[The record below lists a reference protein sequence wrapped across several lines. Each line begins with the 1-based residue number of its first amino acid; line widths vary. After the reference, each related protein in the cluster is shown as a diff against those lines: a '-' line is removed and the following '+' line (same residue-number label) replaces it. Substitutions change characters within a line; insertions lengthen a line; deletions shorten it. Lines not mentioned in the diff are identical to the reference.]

1 MTAAPVPRVVV
12 MGVSGAGKST
22 IGGRLAHALGVP
34 FAEGDD
40 FHPRANVAKMRAGE
54 PLTDA
59 DRVPWLDSIAAW
71 LAERAVGGG
80 VVSCSALKRDY
91 RDRLRAAAPDV
102 LFLHLTASRE
112 ELASRMS
119 TRREHFMPASL
130 LDSQLATL
138 EPLAAD
144 ERGIAVDATR
154 APADLVRETIAVLN
168 SARPS

>member
-1 MTAAPVPRVVV
+1 MTHAPVPRVVV

-40 FHPRANVAKMRAGE
+40 FHPPANVAKMRAGE

-71 LAERAVGGG
+71 LGERAAWGG

-91 RDRLRAAAPDV
+91 RDRLRATATDV
-102 LFLHLTASRE
+102 LFLHLTTSRE
-112 ELASRMS
+112 ELARRMS
-119 TRREHFMPASL
+119 TRRDHFMPASL
-130 LDSQLATL
+130 LDSQLDTL
-138 EPLAAD
+138 EPLGSD
-144 ERGIAVDATR
+144 ERGIVVDATR
-154 APADLVRETIAVLN
+154 APADLVRETMAVLV
-168 SARPS
+168 SAGPT